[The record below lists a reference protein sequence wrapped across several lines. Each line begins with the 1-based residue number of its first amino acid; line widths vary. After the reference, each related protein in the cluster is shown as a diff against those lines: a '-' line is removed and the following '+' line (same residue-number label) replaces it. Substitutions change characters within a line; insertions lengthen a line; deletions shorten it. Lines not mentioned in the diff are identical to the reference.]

1 MLFSFKT
8 DFQYEIASTPNSKK
22 TGSLIEN
29 WAKDLNRHITKEDV
43 QRAYKHK
50 KGIRKDAP

>member
-1 MLFSFKT
+1 MLFNFKT